1 MEIILLLCAVVIALC
16 IFTNRFTTKIGIPA
30 VLVFMAIGMIFG
42 SEGIL
47 KIPFDNFNQT
57 EMICSAALIF
67 IMFYGGFGTNFKTAK
82 PVLAPAVCLA
92 TLGVLLTAVLTGVF
106 CIVVLKMKVMEGLLL
121 GSVVAS
127 TDAASVFSILRSKQ
141 LNLKNKTAS
150 LLELESGSN
159 DPAAYMLT
167 MIILGIMSDNVNNI
181 AIMLFK
187 QVMFGI
193 IFGLGSGYI
202 VYKSLKNID
211 FEIEGSDTI
220 LMIAMVLFSYAA
232 PSLLGGNGYLSVY
245 LFGLYIGNKNFD
257 NKITMVHFFDEINQ
271 LAQILIFFLLGLLVY
286 PSRLIPMAGTALLV
300 FDGLTFIARPLAVF
314 LIMTPFKAEFR
325 QQVLI
330 AFSGLRGA
338 ASIVFAIMVTVS
350 PVYSKI
356 DVFNI
361 VFCVALIS
369 VAFQGLLLPKVAHI
383 LDMVDEEQDV
393 MKTFNDYNADDDIR
407 LIQMNM
413 EPGHKYI
420 GKRINELRIKN
431 MLIILIERGNDTLM
445 PRSDVVIEEGDILVL
460 SAKSYKGNIKTV
472 LNEERIGLD
481 DIRVGK
487 KIQELANEDDNRFI
501 VIIKRMD
508 GSNIIPKG
516 NTTIKGGDI
525 LIYSKIN

>member
-1 MEIILLLCAVVIALC
+1 M
-16 IFTNRFTTKIGIPA
+16 
-30 VLVFMAIGMIFG
+30 
-42 SEGIL
+42 
-47 KIPFDNFNQT
+47 
-57 EMICSAALIF
+57 
-67 IMFYGGFGTNFKTAK
+67 
-82 PVLAPAVCLA
+82 
-92 TLGVLLTAVLTGVF
+92 
-106 CIVVLKMKVMEGLLL
+106 
-121 GSVVAS
+121 
-127 TDAASVFSILRSKQ
+127 
-141 LNLKNKTAS
+141 
-150 LLELESGSN
+150 
-159 DPAAYMLT
+159 
-167 MIILGIMSDNVNNI
+167 
-181 AIMLFK
+181 
-187 QVMFGI
+187 
-193 IFGLGSGYI
+193 
-202 VYKSLKNID
+202 
-211 FEIEGSDTI
+211 
-220 LMIAMVLFSYAA
+220 
-232 PSLLGGNGYLSVY
+232 
-245 LFGLYIGNKNFD
+245 
-257 NKITMVHFFDEINQ
+257 
-271 LAQILIFFLLGLLVY
+271 
-286 PSRLIPMAGTALLV
+286 
-300 FDGLTFIARPLAVF
+300 
-314 LIMTPFKAEFR
+314 
-325 QQVLI
+325 LI

-393 MKTFNDYNADDDIR
+393 MKTFNDYNADEDIR

-487 KIQELANEDDNRFI
+487 KIQELANEEDNRFI

>member
-1 MEIILLLCAVVIALC
+1 
-16 IFTNRFTTKIGIPA
+16 
-30 VLVFMAIGMIFG
+30 
-42 SEGIL
+42 
-47 KIPFDNFNQT
+47 
-57 EMICSAALIF
+57 
-67 IMFYGGFGTNFKTAK
+67 
-82 PVLAPAVCLA
+82 
-92 TLGVLLTAVLTGVF
+92 
-106 CIVVLKMKVMEGLLL
+106 
-121 GSVVAS
+121 
-127 TDAASVFSILRSKQ
+127 
-141 LNLKNKTAS
+141 
-150 LLELESGSN
+150 
-159 DPAAYMLT
+159 
-167 MIILGIMSDNVNNI
+167 
-181 AIMLFK
+181 MLFK
-187 QVMFGI
+187 QVVFGI

-202 VYKSLKNID
+202 AYKSLKNID

-300 FDGLTFIARPLAVF
+300 FAGLTFIARPLAVF
-314 LIMTPFKAEFR
+314 LIMTPFKAGFR

-393 MKTFNDYNADDDIR
+393 MKTFNDYNADEDIR

-487 KIQELANEDDNRFI
+487 KIQELANEEDNRFI